1 MSPALTRISGRSAA
15 HWIEVFRDF
24 YGPTHRACAAQD
36 AAQQLR
42 RGEGITQLL
51 ERLNVG
57 GPGSPVV
64 PGEYLEMVITKT

>member
-15 HWIEVFRDF
+15 HLIEVFRDF
-24 YGPTHRACAAQD
+24 YGPAHRAYAALD

-42 RGEGITQLL
+42 LTEGITQLL

-57 GPGSPVV
+57 GAGSLVV
-64 PGEYLEMVITKT
+64 PGEYLEIVITKT